1 MLNINEWIRQGDVII
16 TRVGNNNDNK
26 RLNKL
31 GSNTVAYGE
40 MTGHHHSFTRGGDQ
54 VLLYGSVN
62 NNPELLEIKSESAL
76 LTHQEHDAIEI
87 PSGLYKIESERNY
100 DYWTNAVKKVV
111 D

>member
-16 TRVGNNNDNK
+16 TRVDNSSNSK

-40 MTGHHHSFTRGGDQ
+40 VTNHHHSFTRDGDQ

-62 NNPELLEIKSESAL
+62 SPEILEVKSESAL

-100 DYWTNAVKKVV
+100 DYWTKAVKKVV

>member
-16 TRVGNNNDNK
+16 TRVDNSNNK
-26 RLNKL
+26 RLNTL
-31 GSNTVAYGE
+31 GSKTVAYGE
-40 MTGHHHSFTRGGDQ
+40 QTGHHHSFTRGGDQ

-62 NNPELLEIKSESAL
+62 SPELLEIRSESAL

-100 DYWTNAVKKVV
+100 DYWTKAVKKVV